1 MNSNK
6 KAGIDM
12 SYKDIIMYYHTSL
25 RNTISSDALAIAI
38 IGFGSTSKIK
48 KHTTL
53 FRCLLL
59 IAISLLIISI
69 YNNILMRKIL
79 FDFKKSNSQDDNY
92 EVNGFITI
100 SNIFQIVDLVLII
113 SALYIL
119 YKTFI

>member
-1 MNSNK
+1 MNNNK

-12 SYKDIIMYYHTSL
+12 SYKDLIMYYHTSV

-48 KHTTL
+48 KNKAL
-53 FRCLLL
+53 FQCLLL
-59 IAISLLIISI
+59 IAVSLLIVSI

-79 FDFKKSNSQDDNY
+79 FDFKKSNSQDDSY

-113 SALYIL
+113 SALCIL